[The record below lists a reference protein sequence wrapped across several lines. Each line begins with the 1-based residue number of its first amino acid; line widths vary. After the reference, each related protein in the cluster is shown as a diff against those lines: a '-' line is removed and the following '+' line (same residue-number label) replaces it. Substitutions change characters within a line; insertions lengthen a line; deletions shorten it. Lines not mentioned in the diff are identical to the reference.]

1 MEGPTLR
8 EKGRTTERQRVSTV
22 IVRFN
27 VGIRRR
33 KAQTADDRLD
43 SELGLMRKGIRKDIT
58 GGDFDGLLE

>member
-1 MEGPTLR
+1 MR
-8 EKGRTTERQRVSTV
+8 TV

-43 SELGLMRKGIRKDIT
+43 SELRLMRKGIRKDIT